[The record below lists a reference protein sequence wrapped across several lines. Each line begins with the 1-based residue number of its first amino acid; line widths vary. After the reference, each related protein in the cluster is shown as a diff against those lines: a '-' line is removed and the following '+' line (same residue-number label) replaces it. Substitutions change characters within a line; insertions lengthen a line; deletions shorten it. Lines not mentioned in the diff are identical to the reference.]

1 VEQDL
6 ISKKDL
12 LQQTGISYGQ
22 LYRWKRKGLIP
33 EEWFIRK
40 STFTGQETFFPREK
54 ILGRVERI
62 GNMREEDLS
71 LEAIADTFSPA
82 MVADVALSPEEI
94 LSRLLVSGAAL
105 DLFLERR
112 AESGPLLFGELLA
125 VAVLDRL
132 LSSGEISVEEGRA
145 LVETMASGVVAIQ
158 GRDYE
163 AVLVRKFGLSTWLL
177 MPAGCDVILEPA
189 ARAAVRLGIAEVA
202 ERLKQALK

>member
-94 LSRLLVSGAAL
+94 LSRRLVSGAAL